1 MDNTK
6 LFLFNSLSITTGLLF
21 FVIIMYTMYLL
32 FYKENESEGESSASK
47 EENLN
52 EVMDDLESIPDVD
65 EVEEN

>member
-1 MDNTK
+1 MDNAK

-21 FVIIMYTMYLL
+21 FMIIMYTLYLL
-32 FYKENESEGESSASK
+32 FYRENESESDSSASK

-65 EVEEN
+65 EIEES

>member
-1 MDNTK
+1 MDNAK

-21 FVIIMYTMYLL
+21 FMIIMYTLYLL
-32 FYKENESEGESSASK
+32 FYRENESESDSSASK

-65 EVEEN
+65 EIEEN

>member
-1 MDNTK
+1 MDNAK

-21 FVIIMYTMYLL
+21 FMIIMYILYLL
-32 FYKENESEGESSASK
+32 FYRENESEGDSSASK

-65 EVEEN
+65 EIEEN